1 MGALDR
7 IKNIARGIVTDPPV
21 KKKPGV
27 VSDMFLPS
35 PEEQLRNTMRAA
47 GVNVAGIETAKQE
60 ALKDYDAKFNESLKE
75 PGVGKTAYRIYNKV
89 KEVQQKLPYV
99 AKTLSEVVTSP
110 FDVGFKLAE
119 AKDERRNL
127 LLNKNQKNQ
136 QNFGLASAGVDFLG
150 LATLGG
156 TTVVQQGAKTAFNLS
171 KRPAAKLLKNVLP
184 SFAAYEVLG
193 QKVEDEVGYRTG
205 LKKRKSK

>member
-1 MGALDR
+1 MRDKIR
-7 IKNIARGIVTDPPV
+7 NITPFKHGPAQELNKQPE
-21 KKKPGV
+21 V
-27 VSDMFLPS
+27 VSDMFVPS
-35 PEEQLRNTMRAA
+35 PEEQLRNTQLAA
-47 GVNVAGIETAKQE
+47 NGNVAGKETAKGE
-60 ALKDYDAKFNESLKE
+60 ALKDYDAKFNESLKG
-75 PGVGKTAYRIYNKV
+75 PGIGKTAYRVYNKV

-110 FDVGFKLAE
+110 LDVGVGLAE

-127 LLNKNQKNQ
+127 LLNKHQKNQ
-136 QNFGLASAGVDFLG
+136 RNFGLASAGLDFLG

-156 TTVVQQGAKTAFNLS
+156 TTVVQQGVKTAFNLS
-171 KRPAAKLLKNVLP
+171 KRPAAKLFKNVLP
-184 SFAAYEVLG
+184 SFAALEILG